1 MLNDVVN
8 CPMPSKYKVLFVP
21 NLMANC
27 DEVLV
32 VVGVARISETTAA
45 MIFVAAV

>member
-1 MLNDVVN
+1 MV
-8 CPMPSKYKVLFVP
+8 
-21 NLMANC
+21 NC

-32 VVGVARISETTAA
+32 VLGVARRSEVTAV